1 MADQNNIPSAA
12 NFNSPAEPAGKTG
25 SQFSVHFWNDRFFFL
40 FHISVILIIPILPV
54 LITEKTEKNAPIVI
68 TNKGRSPLTQS

>member
-40 FHISVILIIPILPV
+40 VSHFSNSDHSHSACSHYR
-54 LITEKTEKNAPIVI
+54 EDRKKRAHSY
-68 TNKGRSPLTQS
+68 NK